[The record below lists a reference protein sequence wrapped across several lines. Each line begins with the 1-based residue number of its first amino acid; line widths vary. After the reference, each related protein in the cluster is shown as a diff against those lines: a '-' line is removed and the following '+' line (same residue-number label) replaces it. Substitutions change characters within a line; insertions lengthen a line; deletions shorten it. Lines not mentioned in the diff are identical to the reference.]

1 MKKILNKLFEHQKLS
16 REEAYETLTE
26 ITRGEVNEA
35 QMAAFLTVYLM
46 RSISVEELDG
56 FRQALLDLCIP
67 LEVTD
72 YQTIDLCGTGGD
84 GKNTFNI
91 STLASFVVAGA
102 GGRVVKHGNYGVS
115 SVCGS
120 SNVLESLGYRFKN
133 DGDALRHELDEAGI
147 CFLHAPMF
155 HPALKNVGPVRKAL
169 GIKTFFN
176 MLGPLVNPALPD
188 CQLTGVF
195 SLELQRIYGYLLQ
208 GQVEQPLTPP
218 LTPKG
223 EPTDFQ
229 VTGLSR
235 FNGLS
240 TEFPDLGSP
249 LGVRGS
255 RNFNVIHTLG
265 GYDELSLTA
274 PAKSVSDRG
283 EATFTPADFGGE
295 VTEAELFGGD
305 TVEEA
310 KAIFLNVL
318 ENKGTV
324 AQKRVVVANSALA
337 LQCLSP
343 EKALEACIAEANESL
358 ESGRAMRALR
368 RLVALQ

>member
-35 QMAAFLTVYLM
+35 QIAAFLTVYLM

-176 MLGPLVNPALPD
+176 MLGPLVNPARPD

-208 GQVEQPLTPP
+208 
-218 LTPKG
+218 
-223 EPTDFQ
+223 
-229 VTGLSR
+229 
-235 FNGLS
+235 
-240 TEFPDLGSP
+240 SP
-249 LGVRGS
+249 SGRS
-255 RNFNVIHTLG
+255 FDIIHTMG

-274 PAKSVSDRG
+274 PAKSVSNRG

-310 KAIFLNVL
+310 KHIFINVL
-318 ENKGTV
+318 ENKGTP
-324 AQKRVVVANSALA
+324 AQHRVVVANSALA

-343 EKALEACIAEANESL
+343 ETTLGDCIAQANESIV
-358 ESGRAMRALR
+358 SGRALGALKK
-368 RLVALQ
+368 LISLQ

>member
-56 FRQALLDLCIP
+56 FRQALLDLCVR
-67 LEVTD
+67 LNVD
-72 YQTIDLCGTGGD
+72 DHRTIDLCGTGGD

-102 GGRVVKHGNYGVS
+102 GGWVVKHGNYGVS
-115 SVCGS
+115 SICGS

-133 DGDALRHELDEAGI
+133 DETALRRELDEAGI

-176 MLGPLVNPALPD
+176 MLGPLVNPARPD

-208 GQVEQPLTPP
+208 G
-218 LTPKG
+218 G
-223 EPTDFQ
+223 EA
-229 VTGLSR
+229 
-235 FNGLS
+235 
-240 TEFPDLGSP
+240 
-249 LGVRGS
+249 

-274 PAKSVSDRG
+274 PAKSVSNRG

-295 VTEAELFGGD
+295 VTEAELFGGE

-318 ENKGTV
+318 ENKGTM
-324 AQKRVVVANSALA
+324 AQKRVVIANSALA

-343 EKALEACIAEANESL
+343 KKTLTDCIAQADESIVSGRALEALKKLISL
-358 ESGRAMRALR
+358 
-368 RLVALQ
+368 Q

>member
-1 MKKILNKLFEHQKLS
+1 MKKILNKLFEHQRLS

-120 SNVLESLGYRFKN
+120 SNVLESMGYRFKN
-133 DGDALRHELDEAGI
+133 DGDALRRELDEAGI

-176 MLGPLVNPALPD
+176 MLGPLVNPARPD

-195 SLELQRIYGYLLQ
+195 SLELLRIYGYLLQ
-208 GQVEQPLTPP
+208 NVSHEQASSRPYPP
-218 LTPKG
+218 LG
-223 EPTDFQ
+223 
-229 VTGLSR
+229 GAGGAGR
-235 FNGLS
+235 YFNI
-240 TEFPDLGSP
+240 
-249 LGVRGS
+249 
-255 RNFNVIHTLG
+255 IHTLG

-274 PAKSVSDRG
+274 LAKSVSNRG
-283 EATFTPADFGGE
+283 EATLTPADFGGE
-295 VTEAELFGGD
+295 VTEAELSGGD
-305 TVEEA
+305 TVQEA
-310 KAIFLNVL
+310 SDIFVNVL
-318 ENKGTV
+318 ENKGTP
-324 AQKRVVVANSALA
+324 AQHRVVVANSALA

-343 EKALEACIAEANESL
+343 EKPLADCIAQANESIV
-358 ESGRAMRALR
+358 SGRAMGALKK
-368 RLVALQ
+368 LISLQ

>member
-1 MKKILNKLFEHQKLS
+1 MKKILNKLFEHQRLT

-133 DGDALRHELDEAGI
+133 DGDALRHELNEAGI

-176 MLGPLVNPALPD
+176 MLGPLVNPARPD

-208 GQVEQPLTPP
+208 
-218 LTPKG
+218 
-223 EPTDFQ
+223 
-229 VTGLSR
+229 
-235 FNGLS
+235 
-240 TEFPDLGSP
+240 SP
-249 LGVRGS
+249 AGRS
-255 RNFNVIHTLG
+255 FDIIHTMG

-274 PAKSVSDRG
+274 PAKSVSSRG
-283 EATFTPADFGGE
+283 EATFTPADFGGT
-295 VTEAELFGGD
+295 VTEAELFGGE

-310 KAIFLNVL
+310 KAIFLQVL

-343 EKALEACIAEANESL
+343 EKSLEACIAQANESL
-358 ESGRAMRALR
+358 ESGRAMGALKK
-368 RLVALQ
+368 LVALQ

>member
-1 MKKILNKLFEHQKLS
+1 MKKILNKLFEHQRLT

-56 FRQALLDLCIP
+56 FRQALLDLCIRLDVSGHP
-67 LEVTD
+67 
-72 YQTIDLCGTGGD
+72 TIDLCGTGGD

-120 SNVLESLGYRFKN
+120 SNLLESLGYRFKN

-176 MLGPLVNPALPD
+176 MLGPLVNPAQPD

-208 GQVEQPLTPP
+208 GQPVTQP

-223 EPTDFQ
+223 EPNLGGSELNLPSLGGSDAFAS
-229 VTGLSR
+229 V
-235 FNGLS
+235 
-240 TEFPDLGSP
+240 GSP
-249 LGVRGS
+249 LGVRGQS
-255 RNFNVIHTLG
+255 ASPIPASAS
-265 GYDELSLTA
+265 EIA
-274 PAKSVSDRG
+274 P
-283 EATFTPADFGGE
+283 
-295 VTEAELFGGD
+295 
-305 TVEEA
+305 
-310 KAIFLNVL
+310 
-318 ENKGTV
+318 
-324 AQKRVVVANSALA
+324 
-337 LQCLSP
+337 
-343 EKALEACIAEANESL
+343 ESL
-358 ESGRAMRALR
+358 PTLPTCSC
-368 RLVALQ
+368 

>member
-1 MKKILNKLFEHQKLS
+1 MKKILNKLFEHQRLT

-67 LEVTD
+67 LEVID

-133 DGDALRHELDEAGI
+133 DGDALRHELDQAGI

-176 MLGPLVNPALPD
+176 MLGPLVNPTRPD

-208 GQVEQPLTPP
+208 AHG
-218 LTPKG
+218 
-223 EPTDFQ
+223 DRSF
-229 VTGLSR
+229 
-235 FNGLS
+235 
-240 TEFPDLGSP
+240 DI
-249 LGVRGS
+249 
-255 RNFNVIHTLG
+255 IHTMG

-274 PAKSVSDRG
+274 PTKSVSSRG

-295 VTEAELFGGD
+295 VTEAELFGGN

-318 ENKGTV
+318 ENKGTM

-343 EKALEACIAEANESL
+343 EKALETCIAEANESL
-358 ESGRAMRALR
+358 ENGRAMGALKK
-368 RLVALQ
+368 LVALQ

>member
-1 MKKILNKLFEHQKLS
+1 MKKILNKLFEHQRLT

-35 QMAAFLTVYLM
+35 QIAAFLTVYLM

-56 FRQALLDLCIP
+56 FRQALLDLCIR
-67 LEVTD
+67 LDVND
-72 YQTIDLCGTGGD
+72 HRTIDLCGTGGD

-133 DGDALRHELDEAGI
+133 DGDTLRHELDEAGI

-176 MLGPLVNPALPD
+176 MLGPLVNPARPD

-208 GQVEQPLTPP
+208 AHG
-218 LTPKG
+218 G
-223 EPTDFQ
+223 RSFDI
-229 VTGLSR
+229 
-235 FNGLS
+235 
-240 TEFPDLGSP
+240 
-249 LGVRGS
+249 
-255 RNFNVIHTLG
+255 IHTMG

-274 PAKSVSDRG
+274 PAKSVSSRG
-283 EATFTPADFGGE
+283 ETTFTPADFGGE

-318 ENKGTV
+318 ENNGTV
-324 AQKRVVVANSALA
+324 AQNRVVVANSALA

-343 EKALEACIAEANESL
+343 EKTLADCIAEANESIV
-358 ESGRAMRALR
+358 SGRAMGALKK
-368 RLVALQ
+368 LISLQ

>member
-1 MKKILNKLFEHQKLS
+1 MKNILNKLFEHQRLT

-133 DGDALRHELDEAGI
+133 DSDALRHELDEAGI

-176 MLGPLVNPALPD
+176 MLGPLVNPARPD

-208 GQVEQPLTPP
+208 AQP

-223 EPTDFQ
+223 EPNLGSSQ
-229 VTGLSR
+229 LNSSNLGSSVASA
-235 FNGLS
+235 S
-240 TEFPDLGSP
+240 VGSP
-249 LGVRGS
+249 LGVRGK
-255 RNFNVIHTLG
+255 NFNIIHTLG

-274 PAKSVSDRG
+274 PAKSVSNRG
-283 EATFTPADFGGE
+283 ESTYTPADFGGE
-295 VTEAELFGGD
+295 VTEAELIGGD

-324 AQKRVVVANSALA
+324 AQQRVVVANSALA

-343 EKALEACIAEANESL
+343 ELSLEVCIAQANESL
-358 ESGRAMRALR
+358 ESGRAMGALKK
-368 RLVALQ
+368 LVALQ

>member
-1 MKKILNKLFEHQKLS
+1 
-16 REEAYETLTE
+16 
-26 ITRGEVNEA
+26 
-35 QMAAFLTVYLM
+35 
-46 RSISVEELDG
+46 
-56 FRQALLDLCIP
+56 
-67 LEVTD
+67 
-72 YQTIDLCGTGGD
+72 
-84 GKNTFNI
+84 
-91 STLASFVVAGA
+91 
-102 GGRVVKHGNYGVS
+102 VVKHGNYGVS

-133 DGDALRHELDEAGI
+133 DSDALRHELDEAGI

-176 MLGPLVNPALPD
+176 MLGPLVNPARPD

-208 GQVEQPLTPP
+208 GVQP

-223 EPTDFQ
+223 EPTDAKASELPGFD
-229 VTGLSR
+229 
-235 FNGLS
+235 GLS
-240 TEFPDLGSP
+240 TELPNLGSP
-249 LGVRGS
+249 LGVRGCG
-255 RNFNVIHTLG
+255 RGFNIIHTLG

-274 PAKSVSDRG
+274 PAKSVSSRG

-295 VTEAELFGGD
+295 VTEVELFGGE

-318 ENKGTV
+318 ENKGTA

-343 EKALEACIAEANESL
+343 EKVLETCLAEANESL
-358 ESGRAMRALR
+358 ESGRALGALR

>member
-1 MKKILNKLFEHQKLS
+1 MKKILNKLFEHQRLS

-35 QMAAFLTVYLM
+35 QIAAFLTVYLM

-133 DGDALRHELDEAGI
+133 DGDALSHELDEAGI

-176 MLGPLVNPALPD
+176 MLGPLVNPARPD

-208 GQVEQPLTPP
+208 ENVSQPLP
-218 LTPKG
+218 PKG
-223 EPTDFQ
+223 EPKQGSAESNSPNLGSFDAFAS
-229 VTGLSR
+229 V
-235 FNGLS
+235 
-240 TEFPDLGSP
+240 GSP
-249 LGVRGS
+249 LGVRG
-255 RNFNVIHTLG
+255 FNVIHTLG

-274 PAKSVSDRG
+274 PAKSVSNRG
-283 EATFTPADFGGE
+283 EATLTPADFGGA
-295 VTEAELFGGD
+295 VTESELFGGD

-310 KAIFLNVL
+310 KAIFIQVL
-318 ENKGTV
+318 ENKGTL
-324 AQKRVVVANSALA
+324 AQQRVVVANSALA

-343 EKALEACIAEANESL
+343 EQTLESCIAQANESL
-358 ESGRAMRALR
+358 ESGRAMGALR

>member
-56 FRQALLDLCIP
+56 FRQALLDLCIR
-67 LEVTD
+67 LNVD
-72 YQTIDLCGTGGD
+72 DHRTIDLCGTGGD

-115 SVCGS
+115 SICGS

-133 DGDALRHELDEAGI
+133 DESPLRRELDEAGI

-176 MLGPLVNPALPD
+176 MLGPLVNPARPD

-208 GQVEQPLTPP
+208 GLPPAPL
-218 LTPKG
+218 KG
-223 EPTDFQ
+223 EPNQGSFE
-229 VTGLSR
+229 LNSS
-235 FNGLS
+235 N
-240 TEFPDLGSP
+240 LGGSDEMMSVGPP
-249 LGVRGS
+249 LGVRGGV
-255 RNFNVIHTLG
+255 RAFNIIHTLG

-274 PAKSVSDRG
+274 PAKSVSNRG

-295 VTEAELFGGD
+295 VTEAELFGGE

-310 KAIFLNVL
+310 KAIFLSVL
-318 ENKGTV
+318 ENKGTL
-324 AQKRVVVANSALA
+324 AQNRVVVANSALA

-343 EKALEACIAEANESL
+343 EKTLTDCIAQADESIVSGRALEALKKLISL
-358 ESGRAMRALR
+358 
-368 RLVALQ
+368 Q

>member
-1 MKKILNKLFEHQKLS
+1 MKRILNKLFEHQKLS

-26 ITRGEVNEA
+26 ITMGAANEA
-35 QMAAFLTVYLM
+35 QIAAFLTVYLM

-56 FRQALLDLCIP
+56 FRQALLDLCIR
-67 LEVTD
+67 LDVSDFE
-72 YQTIDLCGTGGD
+72 TIDLCGTGGD

-120 SNVLESLGYRFKN
+120 SNVLEAVGYRFKN
-133 DGDALRHELDEAGI
+133 DETALHRELDEAGI

-169 GIKTFFN
+169 GVKTFFN
-176 MLGPLVNPALPD
+176 MLGPLVNPARPD

-208 GQVEQPLTPP
+208 TTPP
-218 LTPKG
+218 SGGKG
-223 EPTDFQ
+223 
-229 VTGLSR
+229 GA
-235 FNGLS
+235 
-240 TEFPDLGSP
+240 
-249 LGVRGS
+249 
-255 RNFNVIHTLG
+255 FNVVHTLG

-274 PAKSVSDRG
+274 AAKSVSHRG
-283 EATFTPADFGGE
+283 EATLTPDDFGGA

-305 TVEEA
+305 TVQEA
-310 KAIFLNVL
+310 SDIFIRVL
-318 ENKGTV
+318 ENNGTP
-324 AQKRVVVANSALA
+324 AQRRVVAANAALA
-337 LQCLSP
+337 LQCISP
-343 EKALEACIAEANESL
+343 EKSLSDCIADANESL
-358 ESGRAMRALR
+358 ESGRALRALQK
-368 RLVALQ
+368 LISLQ

>member
-56 FRQALLDLCIP
+56 FRQALLDLCVP
-67 LEVTD
+67 LEVAD

-176 MLGPLVNPALPD
+176 MLGPLVNPARPD

-208 GQVEQPLTPP
+208 AQP

-223 EPTDFQ
+223 EP
-229 VTGLSR
+229 
-235 FNGLS
+235 N
-240 TEFPDLGSP
+240 LGSSQ
-249 LGVRGS
+249 LDSSSFGSSDAFTSVGSHLVGGRGE
-255 RNFNVIHTLG
+255 RGFNVIHTLG

-274 PAKSVSDRG
+274 PAKSVSSRG

-318 ENKGTV
+318 ENKGTA

-337 LQCLSP
+337 LQCFSP
-343 EKALEACIAEANESL
+343 EKTLEACLAEANESL
-358 ESGRAMRALR
+358 ASGRAMGALKK
-368 RLVALQ
+368 LVALQ

>member
-1 MKKILNKLFEHQKLS
+1 MKKILNKLFEHQRLT

-176 MLGPLVNPALPD
+176 MLGPLVNPARPD

-208 GQVEQPLTPP
+208 SHG
-218 LTPKG
+218 G
-223 EPTDFQ
+223 RSFDI
-229 VTGLSR
+229 
-235 FNGLS
+235 
-240 TEFPDLGSP
+240 
-249 LGVRGS
+249 
-255 RNFNVIHTLG
+255 IHTMG

-274 PAKSVSDRG
+274 PAKSVSSRG
-283 EATFTPADFGGE
+283 EATLAPADFGGE
-295 VTEAELFGGD
+295 VTEAELFGGE

-310 KAIFLNVL
+310 KAIFLQVL
-318 ENKGTV
+318 ENMGTA
-324 AQKRVVVANSALA
+324 AQRRVVVANSALA

-343 EKALEACIAEANESL
+343 ELTLEACIAQANESL
-358 ESGRAMRALR
+358 ESGRAMEALKK
-368 RLVALQ
+368 LVALQ